1 MFTVEIS
8 PKIRTGGLS
17 MKVKFAVVIFLAI
30 FAMSGCTY
38 IQRSKRA
45 DELEIENQSL
55 QDRIAQLQKENAKEI
70 AHVVKQKNKELSE
83 LEKAKLKLEDALKKE
98 IGDYKA
104 KLEMTERG
112 LVVTFLSEVF
122 FDSGKDTIR
131 ENGKESIRKVAE
143 VLNRDVPDSNIAIEG
158 HTDNQLIKHS
168 GWKTNWELSSARAL
182 AVLHYFVDECAV
194 TPTRLSA
201 NGYGEFRPVVA
212 NDTKENMQKNSR
224 VEIVILPPK
233 ISKITKEALN

>member
-112 LVVTFLSEVF
+112 LVITFLSEVF

-158 HTDNQLIKHS
+158 HTDNQPIKHS
-168 GWKTNWELSSARAL
+168 SWKTNWELSSARAL
-182 AVLHYFVDECAV
+182 SVLHYLVDECEV
-194 TPTRLSA
+194 VPTRLSA
-201 NGYGEFRPVVA
+201 NGYGEFRPVAA
-212 NDTKENMQKNSR
+212 NDTEENMQKNRR
-224 VEIVILPPK
+224 VEIVILPSR
-233 ISKITKEALN
+233 ISK